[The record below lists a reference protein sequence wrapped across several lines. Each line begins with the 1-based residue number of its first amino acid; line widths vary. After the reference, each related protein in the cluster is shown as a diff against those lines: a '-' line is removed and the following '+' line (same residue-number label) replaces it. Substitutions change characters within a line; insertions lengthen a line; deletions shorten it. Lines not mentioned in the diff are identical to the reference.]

1 MGLTPRQ
8 RTRARII
15 ASELA
20 TIGPVL
26 PGTVLRRETRSWAGQ
41 LPLSR
46 RPSAAAR
53 ALLVVDAFCGWQDR
67 YPDAL

>member
-8 RTRARII
+8 RGRARII

-26 PGTVLRRETRSWAGQ
+26 PGTVLRRDALWAGQ

-46 RPSAAAR
+46 RSSAAAR

-67 YPDAL
+67 HPDAL